1 VKPPRLPRLRALPRS
16 TRINRAPSP
25 IIAIALPWLTI
36 VLASMAPALPL
47 VASAPLL
54 PPLGFM
60 LLLAWSQVRPGLLPV
75 WAGFPL
81 GLWDD
86 LYSGQPFGSGILLW
100 SLTVIAS
107 DIVEARF
114 PWRNF
119 ITEWLVASAFL
130 VFYLLATL
138 AFANMAGG
146 ATSVTAILPQ
156 MALTLLLYPGAGRLA
171 AVFDRLRLVP
181 FRVLR

>member
-1 VKPPRLPRLRALPRS
+1 MKAPRLPRLNEAGRGS
-16 TRINRAPSP
+16 RINRAPSP
-25 IIAIALPWLTI
+25 IIAIALPWMTI
-36 VLASMAPALPL
+36 MVASVAPALPV
-47 VASAPLL
+47 VASAPLM

-86 LYSGQPFGSGILLW
+86 IYSGQPFGSGILLW
-100 SLTVIAS
+100 SLTIIAS

-119 ITEWLVASAFL
+119 VTEWLVASAFL
-130 VFYLLATL
+130 TAYLLATL
-138 AFANMAGG
+138 AIGNLAGG
-146 ATSVTAILPQ
+146 ATPVSAILPQ
-156 MALTLLLYPGAGRLA
+156 LALTVLLFPGAGRLA
-171 AVFDRLRLVP
+171 ALFDRLRLIP
-181 FRVLR
+181 IRVLR

>member
-1 VKPPRLPRLRALPRS
+1 MKARRLPRLREAARS
-16 TRINRAPSP
+16 GRINRAPSP
-25 IIAIALPWLTI
+25 VIALALPWLTI
-36 VLASMAPALPL
+36 MLASMAPTLP
-47 VASAPLL
+47 VIASSPLL

-100 SLTVIAS
+100 SLTMIAS

-119 ITEWLVASAFL
+119 ATEWLVASLFL

-138 AFANMAGG
+138 AIANLAGG
-146 ATSVTAILPQ
+146 ATSIGAILPQ
-156 MALTLLLYPGAGRLA
+156 LALTLLFYPGAGRLA
-171 AVFDRLRLVP
+171 AVFDRVRLIP
-181 FRVLR
+181 FRMLR